1 MSALDIEKLAA
12 HGAELPDKLN
22 GAEQLLF
29 LSLRQLYATFRSGK
43 VPKDI
48 AKIEK
53 TRIYREYEQ
62 NALNL
67 KCWISGLEKERK
79 LQHMTQEIKACDC
92 EICVKYLRALE
103 GIE

>member
-1 MSALDIEKLAA
+1 MSALNIEKLAA
-12 HGAELPDKLN
+12 QGAELPDKLN

-29 LSLRQLYATFRSGK
+29 LSLRNLYSAFRSGK
-43 VPKDI
+43 IPKDI

-67 KCWISGLEKERK
+67 KCWMSGLEKERK

-92 EICVKYLRALE
+92 EICVKHR
-103 GIE
+103 IPVF